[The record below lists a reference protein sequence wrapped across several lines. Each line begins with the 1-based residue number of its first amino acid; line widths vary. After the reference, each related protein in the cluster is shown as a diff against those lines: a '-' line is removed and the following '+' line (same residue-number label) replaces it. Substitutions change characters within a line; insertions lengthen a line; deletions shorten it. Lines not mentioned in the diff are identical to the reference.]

1 MYSSHK
7 CIINPLLAICLHFR
21 EEHPGSRHS
30 ETVPRSGLRREVRHL
45 LGRWN
50 QEIRSF
56 VTCWRVWETTFTKG
70 SRIIIFCQKTIQRN
84 GKISSL
90 KSSLFWWNFW
100 KPRSNLGRIYLPS
113 FKNSYRPIQVIYSGR
128 LEIFPWN
135 LVTSS
140 NGMAMKQLY
149 KGLFRYLDKLYGY
162 VWICMDK
169 RYLRS
174 NWIWYCKNGKTKAEY
189 SEYLCVAETK
199 AVHLGLKRIAIACK
213 MGVSK
218 LGDP

>member
-1 MYSSHK
+1 MEKSQVSK
-7 CIINPLLAICLHFR
+7 
-21 EEHPGSRHS
+21 
-30 ETVPRSGLRREVRHL
+30 VPCFDEISGNLDPIWVE
-45 LGRWN
+45 
-50 QEIRSF
+50 S
-56 VTCWRVWETTFTKG
+56 
-70 SRIIIFCQKTIQRN
+70 
-84 GKISSL
+84 IS
-90 KSSLFWWNFW
+90 
-100 KPRSNLGRIYLPS
+100 PS